1 MLPSATDVTNLPTVL
16 AYHFWLAEQMQRILS
31 HCNCLASYIV
41 PSQRTLQGTST
52 SLSLLLGRE
61 RAIQLHLMQMCESC
75 GNLNDRLSGEL
86 ESTRRQLSEAK
97 SQVLESEAETDR
109 LRAEIESS
117 ASQSAAQ
124 ASDRLAALEGELQE
138 ARRKVAYSFC
148 LRILS
153 PESLFECL
161 PQTMPRTAG
170 NSALASV
177 LALYKVLVFLTLQ
190 IAMPA
195 ALMMALLPSS
205 CPTFIPIGQC

>member
-1 MLPSATDVTNLPTVL
+1 
-16 AYHFWLAEQMQRILS
+16 MQQILS

-41 PSQRTLQGTST
+41 PSQRTLHSST
-52 SLSLLLGRE
+52 SLSLPLGRE
-61 RAIQLHLMQMCESC
+61 RAIQLHLIQMCESC

-86 ESTRRQLSEAK
+86 ESTKRQLSEAK
-97 SQVLESEAETDR
+97 SRVLESEAETDR
-109 LRAEIESS
+109 LQTEIESS

-138 ARRKVAYSFC
+138 ARRKVAYLFC
-148 LRILS
+148 LRMFS
-153 PESLFECL
+153 AENLFECL
-161 PQTMPRTAG
+161 PQKMSRTAG

-177 LALYKVLVFLTLQ
+177 LALYTVLVFLTLQ
-190 IAMPA
+190 MPMPA